1 MESLY
6 DKFRGL
12 LFSILNRNENKEAG
26 TVPFVSRSGFQEK
39 NKMNQN
45 CINEADLKRI
55 SQN

>member
-1 MESLY
+1 MESFY